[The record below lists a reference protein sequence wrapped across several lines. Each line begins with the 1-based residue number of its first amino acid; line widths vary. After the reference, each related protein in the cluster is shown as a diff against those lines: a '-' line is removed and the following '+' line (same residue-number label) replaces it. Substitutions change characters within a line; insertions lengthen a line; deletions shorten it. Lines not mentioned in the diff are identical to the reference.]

1 MSSLAVEALL
11 SLGDDHQNGDYQNMI
26 TPTRSSSRLRKRK
39 IEKIEKKGIVH
50 FEDLKDPNPKENDY
64 TTNYTTTKNLIL
76 GKSDSLACRLLDTQ
90 PSILVE
96 HHIDH
101 LNHAI
106 HTFSEKPEG
115 YIVLVELVSF
125 PKMAFQEPFIE
136 YALLIKQKEGKWM
149 LLFKRTVNDAKI
161 YWDTE
166 FLRDNYFRMDV
177 RPNTIGG
184 MTNFTMFLNTTHQD
198 HVQKYLMTK
207 PDKFKI
213 LVRTTLILYDQIK
226 KIHRIIWK
234 DGNSFHLQELVVQI
248 DNEEIFWDKV
258 YTGNMYFSKLND
270 KALADKAI
278 ADKAIADKAIA

>member
-1 MSSLAVEALL
+1 MKITNTMSSVAVEALL
-11 SLGDDHQNGDYQNMI
+11 SLADDQNMI
-26 TPTRSSSRLRKRK
+26 TPTRSSSRLKNR
-39 IEKIEKKGIVH
+39 KIEKKGILH
-50 FEDLKDPNPKENDY
+50 FEDLKDTNLKENDY
-64 TTNYTTTKNLIL
+64 ITTKNLIL
-76 GKSDSLACRLLDTQ
+76 GKSDSLASRFLDTQ

-149 LLFKRTVNDAKI
+149 LLFKRTVNEKKI

-177 RPNTIGG
+177 RPNTIGA
-184 MTNFTMFLNTTHQD
+184 MTNFTMFLNTSHQD

-234 DGNSFHLQELVVQI
+234 DGDSFHLQELVVQN

-270 KALADKAI
+270 KAIADKALADKAL
-278 ADKAIADKAIA
+278 A